1 MQCVGGYHV
10 EDDVCVASDTV
21 CSRDAIGRV
30 ECNDWCLLQTVM
42 SGELS
47 CVGAVETTNCA
58 VPSAT
63 GRSRC
68 PAGKLFDGSV
78 CRADRGDDAGT
89 FVSSLT

>member
-42 SGELS
+42 SGELF
-47 CVGAVETTNCA
+47 VGVGETTNCA
-58 VPSAT
+58 VPST
-63 GRSRC
+63 
-68 PAGKLFDGSV
+68 AGARGVWPGNCLTVPSAGQTEETT
-78 CRADRGDDAGT
+78 RAL
-89 FVSSLT
+89 S